1 LASIVVAGAL
11 AAKPGNGGE
20 AWVRLSWVL
29 GLRRLGFDAWLL
41 EQAGPETA
49 ARGRSFFEQTVA
61 RHGLADRAVL
71 LSGERTEGPIGR
83 AELEDLAAEA
93 VGLVNISGNLRAPA
107 LLRRFAKRAYVDLD
121 PGFTQLW
128 HAQGLLG
135 GQLDDHDRHF
145 TVALNIGAE
154 ECEVPTAGIEWVP
167 LPPPVLLAEWAP
179 PPQPRLDRFTT
190 VASWRNALG
199 RPELDGRAYTLKH
212 HQLRRFR
219 ELPGQVGARLEI
231 ALDVHPAEAN
241 EAESLRRAGWSVV
254 EAATVAGDTEAF
266 RDYVRGSGAEFSVTQ
281 GIYSETRS
289 GWISDRTAHYLACG
303 RPAVVQETGIPGRY
317 RPQAGLLSFSEPAE
331 AAAAIEA
338 IAGSYAT
345 HAAAARRY
353 AERTFDSDRVL
364 TAMLEAGGM
373 G

>member
-11 AAKPGNGGE
+11 AGKPGNGGE

-41 EQAGPETA
+41 EEATPETA

-61 RHGLADRAVL
+61 DHGLADRAVL
-71 LSGERTEGPIGR
+71 FGGERIVGPIGR

-93 VGLVNISGNLRAPA
+93 VGLVNISGNLRDPD
-107 LLRRFAKRAYVDLD
+107 LFGRFTKRAYIDLD

-135 GQLDDHDRHF
+135 RQLDDHDRHF
-145 TVALNIGAE
+145 TVALNIGGDG
-154 ECEVPTAGIEWVP
+154 CKIPTAAIDWVA

-179 PPQPRLDRFTT
+179 PAQPSLDRFTT
-190 VASWRNALG
+190 VATWRNALG
-199 RPELDGRAYTLKH
+199 RPELDGHAYTLKH

-219 ELPGQVGARLEI
+219 ELPGQVAPPLEI
-231 ALDVHPAEAN
+231 ALDVHPDEAE
-241 EAESLRRAGWSVV
+241 EAESLRGAGWSVV
-254 EAATVAGDTEAF
+254 EAGAVAADTEAF

-303 RPAVVQETGIPGRY
+303 RPAVVQETGIPARY
-317 RPQAGLLSFSEPAE
+317 RPEAGLLSFSEPAE
-331 AAAAIEA
+331 ATAAIEA
-338 IAGSYAT
+338 IAGSYAS
-345 HAAAARRY
+345 HSAAARRF
-353 AERTFDSDRVL
+353 AECTFDSDRILTKVL
-364 TAMLEAGGM
+364 ETVQA
-373 G
+373 